1 MNTKHFLT
9 LKDLTS
15 DELKQ
20 LLSRAT
26 ELKEMRNR
34 GEVYEPLAN
43 KVMAMIFEK
52 SSTRHASFQ
61 AWLMLL

>member
-43 KVMAMIFEK
+43 KVMAMILRNHRLGRVFHLK
-52 SSTRHASFQ
+52 QVWPS
-61 AWLMLL
+61 